1 MHRCPRARSPEEILY
16 HDTERGKPSHDEHY
30 LFEMLI
36 LEGMQAGLSRNT
48 ILKKRENFRKA
59 FDNFD
64 YHKIQNYDESKSL
77 ELMNNPGI
85 IRNGLKI
92 EATIKNAKSFIAIQ
106 KEYGSFDN
114 YIW

>member
-1 MHRCPRARSPEEILY
+1 MQRCPRAKNPEDILY
-16 HDTERGKPSHDEHY
+16 HDNERGKPSYDDSY

-48 ILKKRENFRKA
+48 ILKKRENFRTA

-64 YHKIQNYDESKSL
+64 YHKIKNYDERKFQ

-85 IRNGLKI
+85 IRNKLKI
-92 EATIKNAKSFIAIQ
+92 EASVKNAKTFIAIQ
-106 KEYGSFDN
+106 KEFGSFSK